1 MSKVLSY
8 RGYNIPK
15 NDLSVSEYESIK
27 KELTVKPREVMG
39 FEKNV
44 EFEIYQ
50 ESSSRIYVPK
60 CYGLKR
66 FGKPDVFKIQDGEDI
81 DFKFTGTLREEQ
93 KVHVEKY
100 IEAARNPLKLG
111 GLINLNCGA
120 GKTVIALYIM
130 SVLKKKTLIIVH
142 KDFLL
147 NQWKDRIEEY
157 IEYSRIGYIK
167 GPKTEVRGNDIVIAS
182 LQSLS
187 MKEYDK
193 ETFDGFGL
201 VIVDECH
208 HTSAQVFS
216 RALNKVNFRYS
227 LGLSATMTRKD
238 GLSKVF
244 KYFLG
249 DVVTKAT
256 KRLDSDVDVKI
267 KEYYVTD
274 PNYGIERK
282 MCSNKL
288 NIVKMVT
295 DITTFHKRDQYIVR
309 ELLEILQKEPQ
320 RKVLLL
326 SDRRTHLE
334 NLCKLLIERG
344 IESGI
349 YYGGI
354 KASMLPEI
362 EKKQVIL
369 ATFAIASEGYDQ
381 KGLDTL
387 VLASPKSDIVQ
398 SVGRILRT
406 KKEERIHKPLIIDIV
421 DAYSIFERQG
431 DKRRK
436 YYDSCGYYIDE
447 NRIPDTRLIELNKCC
462 IIDE

>member
-8 RGYNIPK
+8 RGYNVPK
-15 NDLSVSEYESIK
+15 NDLTVSELETIK
-27 KELTVKPREVMG
+27 KELTVKPKDMMG
-39 FEKNV
+39 FEQTV
-44 EFEIYQ
+44 EFEIFQ
-50 ESSSRIYVPK
+50 ESASRIYVPK

-66 FGKPDVFKIQDGEDI
+66 FGKPDVFKIQDGEDV
-81 DFKFTGTLREEQ
+81 DFKFVGTLRDEQ
-93 KVHVEKY
+93 NVHAQKY
-100 IEAARNPLKLG
+100 LEAARNPDKLG
-111 GLINLNCGA
+111 GLVNLQCGA

-167 GPKTEVRGNDIVIAS
+167 GPKTEIRGNDIVIAS

-193 ETFDGFGL
+193 EIFDGFGL

-244 KYFLG
+244 KYYLG

-274 PNYGIERK
+274 QNYGIERK

-288 NIVKMVT
+288 NIVKMIT

-309 ELLEILQKEPQ
+309 ELSEILQKEPQ

-326 SDRRTHLE
+326 SDRRNHLE
-334 NLCKLLIERG
+334 NLCKLLIEKG

-362 EKKQVIL
+362 ERKQVIL

-406 KKEERIHKPLIIDIV
+406 KKEERKHKPLIIDIV

-436 YYDSCGYYIDE
+436 YYDSCGYFIDE

-462 IIDE
+462 IVDV